1 MNAVILASIV
11 LRALGVG
18 YSGLLLYESGDR
30 RFGFLTA
37 MLGLMTARQVLSAQS
52 STTPIEEL
60 PGLVVSVFAIATVYY
75 LSSYVAHEQRVTDR
89 LRGFRKAVEH
99 AGHAIF
105 LTDTDG
111 TIEYANPAVNDVTG
125 YDPDDVIGEDPSLW
139 KSGEHDDEFYAD
151 LWKQI
156 TSGSVWDGEIINRR
170 KSGDLCWVDMT
181 IAPITDDSG
190 DVERFVAVETDVTDR
205 KERQL
210 RIEEQ
215 NERLELLNNTNALLR
230 EVNRDLVA
238 AESRAEVETAVCER
252 FATSELFDAAWIGE
266 RSAVSDEFVAR
277 TANGIETATAERQL
291 DMLGADE
298 SSPIPRACESDAPV
312 FLTEE
317 EVIGNDSVGGGLV
330 VVPLTYQQAN
340 YGVLL
345 VRARQPA
352 AFDTIDRALIS
363 ELGATIADAISGI
376 ERKQTLATD
385 NVTELTFR
393 LDGIDDVLVR
403 LSEALACEVTL
414 DHRASDSSN
423 EQVLY
428 CTFAGTAPDEINSAV
443 DNIDAIRDANH
454 VNTYDDQC
462 LLRLCVDDTSLAPV
476 LADYGASIRD
486 LSVTS
491 GSGELTAE
499 VSRSNDVRAM
509 VEALTTTYSGVE
521 LLARRERE
529 RDVETEGEFRTRLEA
544 SLTDRQLEA
553 AETAYFAGFFEW
565 PRESSGE
572 EVAAMM
578 DISQSTFTQHLRTA
592 ERKLFNA
599 LFERTVSN

>member
-1 MNAVILASIV
+1 MNAVILTSIV
-11 LRALGVG
+11 LRALGVA

-37 MLGLMTARQVLSAQS
+37 MLTLMTARQVLSAQS
-52 STTPIEEL
+52 STTPIEEF

-111 TIEYANPAVNDVTG
+111 TIEYANPAVEDVTG
-125 YDPDDVIGEDPSLW
+125 YEPADVVGKDPSLW
-139 KSGEHDDEFYAD
+139 KSGEHDDQFYAD
-151 LWKQI
+151 LWEQI

-181 IAPITDDSG
+181 IAPITDDTG

-205 KERQL
+205 KEREL

-238 AESRAEVETAVCER
+238 AESREEVETAVCER
-252 FATSELFDAAWIGE
+252 FATSDLFDAAWIGE

-277 TANGIETATAERQL
+277 SANGIERATAEQQL
-291 DMLGADE
+291 DMLAADE
-298 SSPIPRACESDAPV
+298 SSPIRQACEADVPV
-312 FLTEE
+312 FLTE
-317 EVIGNDSVGGGLV
+317 GDASRRDSLGGDFV

-345 VRARQPA
+345 VRARRPDT
-352 AFDTIDRALIS
+352 FDAIDRTLVS

-385 NVTELTFR
+385 NVTELVFR

-403 LSEALACEVTL
+403 LSEALACDVTL
-414 DHRASDSSN
+414 EHRASNSSN
-423 EQVLY
+423 DQVLY
-428 CTFAGTAPDEINSAV
+428 CTIEGSTPDEIRSAI
-443 DNIDAIRDANH
+443 DGIDAIHDANH
-454 VNTYDDQC
+454 VNTYDDYC
-462 LLRLCVDDTSLAPV
+462 LFRLCVDDSSLAPV
-476 LADYGASIRD
+476 LADYGASIRN
-486 LSVTS
+486 LTATS
-491 GSGELTAE
+491 GSGELTTE
-499 VSRSNDVRAM
+499 VSGSNDVRAL

-521 LLARRERE
+521 LIARRERE
-529 RDVETEGEFRTRLEA
+529 RDIETEGEFRTRLEA
-544 SLTDRQLEA
+544 VLTDRQLEA
-553 AETAYFAGFFEW
+553 AQTAHFAGFFEW
-565 PRESSGE
+565 PRANSGE

-592 ERKLFNA
+592 ERKVFEA
-599 LFERTVSN
+599 LFGRTVSN

>member
-462 LLRLCVDDTSLAPV
+462 LLRFCVDDTSLAPV

-499 VSRSNDVRAM
+499 VSQSNDVRAM

-529 RDVETEGEFRTRLEA
+529 RDVETEGELRTRLEA